1 MPHASFLRNHGKTAR
16 TPRRPFE
23 KQRLDIEMKLIGV
36 FPRFRPRPRA
46 PGVARVGV
54 CVAVRETPGR
64 APQSRGGGSLCV
76 PRARCRCCG
85 CGAPLLT

>member
-1 MPHASFLRNHGKTAR
+1 MAR
-16 TPRRPFE
+16 RRARRAAPSAFE

-64 APQSRGGGSLCV
+64 APQSPWGGGSLCV
-76 PRARCRCCG
+76 PRARCRGVVAVGHLC
-85 CGAPLLT
+85 

>member
-1 MPHASFLRNHGKTAR
+1 MAR
-16 TPRRPFE
+16 RRARRAAPSAFE

-64 APQSRGGGSLCV
+64 APVHRSPWGGVEVSARVC
-76 PRARCRCCG
+76 RAR
-85 CGAPLLT
+85 GAGVVAVGHL